1 MPNEPEPGRASLEQS
16 GGKTRLLDGYGIS
29 YTVDADGIKHIQAHS
44 YCCGAENKRLIEPG
58 NKEKFCVSVTT
69 HAPSTLK
76 ERFSGDVNK
85 ILDDA
90 VDDQI
95 RRYQIAPGIPG
106 TRLTRKENV
115 SSGSVSGR
123 EFECVFGKS
132 GSIVRIGRVFWVND
146 RLYELAYFVVGKPD
160 LPACTKFLT
169 SFELK

>member
-1 MPNEPEPGRASLEQS
+1 LEQS

-90 VDDQI
+90 VDDQV

-106 TRLTRKENV
+106 ARLIRKENV
-115 SSGSVSGR
+115 SCGSVPGR
-123 EFECVFGKS
+123 EFEVHHNKS
-132 GSIVRIGRVFWVND
+132 GSVVRIGRIFWVND
-146 RLYELAYFVVGKPD
+146 RLYELAYFGVGKPD